1 MIRIPLE
8 KEFYVCSNINMN
20 YSSWSLSSFQALYNL
35 TRQCLHMDKQNLG
48 IPSWQ
53 KKVYL
58 ANKLFWCVKLFS
70 HMRDFCSRLN
80 LYASNNPY
88 LRTWSLYSA
97 SFCLLKPKKSLSTLK
112 KRIKLFTLFWYSNI
126 SDF

>member
-1 MIRIPLE
+1 MFTHGQT
-8 KEFYVCSNINMN
+8 EFRYTIMAKKCILPTN
-20 YSSWSLSSFQALYNL
+20 YFDALNFFTYERL
-35 TRQCLHMDKQNLG
+35 
-48 IPSWQ
+48 
-53 KKVYL
+53 
-58 ANKLFWCVKLFS
+58 
-70 HMRDFCSRLN
+70 CSRLK

-88 LRTWSLYSA
+88 LRTWSLYSV